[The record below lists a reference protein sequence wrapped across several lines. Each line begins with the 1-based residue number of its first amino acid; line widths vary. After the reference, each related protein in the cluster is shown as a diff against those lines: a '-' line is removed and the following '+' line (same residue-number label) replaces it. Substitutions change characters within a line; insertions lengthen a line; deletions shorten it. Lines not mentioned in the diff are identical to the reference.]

1 MSRALTELLCLQ
13 RTREFG
19 CVGGGGRSS
28 PEPIRSAQ
36 GWEAQPEGS
45 TQEEGNVCPRAL
57 ARTEGSCACLLRET
71 AGKER
76 GNGPWQQTEGVG
88 PWKFGLL
95 ADDH

>member
-1 MSRALTELLCLQ
+1 MSRGLTELLCLQ

-19 CVGGGGRSS
+19 CVGGGGQSS

-57 ARTEGSCACLLRET
+57 ARAEGSCALPAEGDSREGEGQWT
-71 AGKER
+71 LAANRGCGPLEVWFAG
-76 GNGPWQQTEGVG
+76 
-88 PWKFGLL
+88 
-95 ADDH
+95 